1 VWLGLDR
8 TTENAPLPVD
18 WKERANTIKKLID
31 AGWGHRIR
39 ARPQQAHP
47 FRHFWLVKEFKEG
60 CSCLPWRSLRG
71 QLLS

>member
-1 VWLGLDR
+1 MWLGLDR

-39 ARPQQAHP
+39 ARPQQH
-47 FRHFWLVKEFKEG
+47 
-60 CSCLPWRSLRG
+60 SLFVTFG
-71 QLLS
+71 W

>member
-39 ARPQQAHP
+39 ARPQQHSLFTVFGWWRNSKRAAAV
-47 FRHFWLVKEFKEG
+47 FRGGV
-60 CSCLPWRSLRG
+60 
-71 QLLS
+71 